1 MKTVRRSGTGIFIL
15 FLTVGSI
22 FAQTSAPQI
31 TVESI
36 YRDYQATGT
45 LPAHVRWLPQSAR
58 FSYVT
63 PAREGNRALILED
76 AASGASDTLI
86 SAEKLTALAGGQP
99 APSLENYQWMP
110 DEHGVIFTGD
120 GEVWAYSL
128 EDGSLTRLTETKSD
142 EELVRI
148 SPDGRYVS
156 YVREYNLYV
165 RDLKSGRE
173 RQLTSDGNA
182 TLFNGKLDWVYQE
195 ELVGRGTFDGYWWS
209 PDSKQ
214 IAYLQFDEQPV
225 PEYPLV
231 DWIPYHPDLEMMH
244 YPKAGDPNPVV
255 RLGVV
260 PVGRKPRTVWMD
272 LGQNT
277 DIYIPRVFWVPG
289 GAQLAFMR
297 LDRSQQHLEFLL
309 GDIKNGNSRVILSE
323 SDPYWINIEDDV
335 TFLKDSPRFLWGSA
349 RDGYRHLYLY
359 KNDGTLVRQLTT
371 GKWMVTALNGVDE
384 QRNEVYFTSTRQSV
398 TERQLYRVSLEGG
411 APVRLSQKTGTHDAE
426 FSSGRAYY
434 IDTYS
439 DLTTPDQLSLHAGSG
454 RVIRSLGNSDQ
465 PFFQEYHLRTPELFT
480 FRGDNGMTYHASLL
494 KPPDFDPSKK
504 YPVLIYVYGGP
515 HVQIVTRE
523 FGGTRFLWH
532 QMMARKGYIVFS
544 MDNRG
549 SYGRGHAW
557 EQVIYH
563 QMGKTELVDQLEGVG
578 YLKSLPYVDP
588 DRIGIWGWSYG
599 GYMTLYSLT
608 HAGVFRAGAS
618 VAPVADWRDY
628 DTIYTERY
636 MGLPQDNPEGYK
648 TSSPVNAAEALSGRL
663 LLVHGTSDDNVHLQN
678 SIQMIQA
685 LIEAGQPFDLMLYPR
700 QKHGI
705 AATKDRIHLFDKL
718 TRHFDTYLK

>member
-1 MKTVRRSGTGIFIL
+1 MKTVRRTALWFVVWLLATVSLFGQSG
-15 FLTVGSI
+15 S
-22 FAQTSAPQI
+22 PQI

-36 YRDYQATGT
+36 YRDYQTTGT
-45 LPAHVRWLPQSAR
+45 LPANIQWLPQSER

-63 PAREGNRALILED
+63 PTREGTQQLILED
-76 AASGASDTLI
+76 AASGAMDTLL
-86 SAEKLTALAGGQP
+86 SAEKLTALAGGQDTP
-99 APSLENYQWMP
+99 FLNKYQWMP
-110 DEHGVIFTGD
+110 DEHGLIFTGD
-120 GEVWAYSL
+120 GDVWFYSL
-128 EDGSLTRLTETKSD
+128 ADGSLRRLTDTEST

-148 SPDGRYVS
+148 SPDARYVS
-156 YVREYNLYV
+156 YVREYNLYMQ
-165 RDLKSGRE
+165 DLKSGRE
-173 RQLTSDGNA
+173 RQLTSDGKA
-182 TLFNGKLDWVYQE
+182 TLLNGKLDWVYQE

-209 PDSKQ
+209 PDSKH
-214 IAYLQFDEQPV
+214 IAYLQFNEQPV

-244 YPKAGDPNPVV
+244 YPKAGDPNPIV

-272 LGQNT
+272 LGQDT
-277 DIYIPRVFWVPG
+277 DIYVPRVFWVPDG
-289 GAQLAFMR
+289 QQLAYMR
-297 LDRSQQHLEFLL
+297 LDRSQQHLDFLL
-309 GDIKNGNSRVILSE
+309 GDIKNGNSRTILSE

-335 TFLKDSPRFLWGSA
+335 TFLKHSGQFLWGSA

-359 KNDGTLVRQLTT
+359 NNDGTLVRQLTS
-371 GKWMVTALNGVDE
+371 GGWMVTALDGVDE
-384 QRNEVYFTSTRQSV
+384 QQGAVYFTSTKKSV
-398 TERQLYRVSLEGG
+398 TERQLYRVSLQGG
-411 APVRLSQKTGTHDAE
+411 EPTRISQATGTHDAQ
-426 FSSGRAYY
+426 FSHGRSYY
-434 IDTYS
+434 IDTFS
-439 DLTTPDQLSLHAGSG
+439 DLLIPDRISLHDATGE
-454 RVIRSLGNSDQ
+454 RVRTVAANKQ
-465 PFFQEYHLRTPELFT
+465 PVIESYNLQEPELFT
-480 FRGDNGMTYHASLL
+480 FRGENGITYHASLL
-494 KPPDFDPSKK
+494 KPPDFDPSKQ

-515 HVQIVTRE
+515 HVQIVTRS
-523 FGGTRFLWH
+523 FGGTRGLWH
-532 QMMARKGYIVFS
+532 QMMAQKGYLVFS

-563 QMGKTELVDQLEGVG
+563 QMGKTELADQLQGVN
-578 YLKSLPYVDP
+578 YLKSLPFVDP

-636 MGLPQDNPEGYK
+636 MGLPQQNAAGYK
-648 TSSPVNAAEALSGRL
+648 SSSPVNAADAMNGRL
-663 LLVHGTSDDNVHLQN
+663 LLVHGTSDDNVHMQN

-685 LIEAGQPFDLMLYPR
+685 LIEAGQPFDLMMYPR

-705 AATKDRIHLFDKL
+705 AAIKDRIHLFDKI
-718 TRHFDTYLK
+718 TRHFDMYLK